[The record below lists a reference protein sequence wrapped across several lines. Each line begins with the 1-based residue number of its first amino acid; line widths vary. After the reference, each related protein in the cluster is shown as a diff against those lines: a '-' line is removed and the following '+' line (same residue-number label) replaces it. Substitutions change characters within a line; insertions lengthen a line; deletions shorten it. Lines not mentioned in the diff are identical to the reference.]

1 MKIHTVEQRSESWF
15 ELRTK
20 YPLTASKA
28 QAISSGGAGL
38 KTLCWDKM
46 AEKYSSIQEERYS
59 NPAMQRGIDLE
70 SEAILIY
77 ELQTSNTAK
86 TVGFVTNEKISK
98 IGGVS
103 PDSLVND
110 DGLVEVKCFNNVK
123 HFKAIVS
130 FKKTGTFEIE
140 SQYMWQMQMQLLFT
154 ERKWNDYAIYNPN
167 FNDSLLVQR
176 VYPDK
181 VMQDKIIEGL
191 KLGEIIIKDIEKN
204 L

>member
-1 MKIHTVEQRSESWF
+1 MKIHRIEQRSEAWF
-15 ELRTK
+15 ALRLK

-28 QAISSGGAGL
+28 QAIGNGKAGL
-38 KTLCWDKM
+38 TTLCWNKM
-46 AEKYSSIQEERYS
+46 AEKYSSSNEERYVS
-59 NPAMQRGIDLE
+59 PDIQRGIDLE
-70 SEAILIY
+70 PIAVFAY
-77 ELQTSNTAK
+77 EMETSNT
-86 TVGFVTNEKISK
+86 TEEVGFVTNDKISK
-98 IGGVS
+98 VGGAS
-103 PDSLVND
+103 PDRLVNN
-110 DGLVEVKCFNNVK
+110 DGLLEIKCFNDVK
-123 HFKAIVS
+123 HLKAIVS
-130 FKKTGTFEIE
+130 FRKTGTFEIE

-154 ERKWNDYAIYNPN
+154 GRDWNDYGIYNPN